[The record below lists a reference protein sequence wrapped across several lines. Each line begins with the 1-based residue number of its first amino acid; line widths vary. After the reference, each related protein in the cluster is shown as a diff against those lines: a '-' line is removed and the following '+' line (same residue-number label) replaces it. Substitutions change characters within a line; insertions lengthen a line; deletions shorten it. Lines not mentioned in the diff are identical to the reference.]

1 MLDTRYSGSSRRSPQ
16 GEAGFAQLPL
26 ISRIAIYDFVTSS
39 IQHIDT
45 KWRVWYKY
53 NPFDWGEVSNER
65 LCSS

>member
-1 MLDTRYSGSSRRSPQ
+1 MLDPPTHPDTRCQIPDTRSVRIPLDKASRQFMLLGASGIR
-16 GEAGFAQLPL
+16 
-26 ISRIAIYDFVTSS
+26 
-39 IQHIDT
+39 HIDT